1 MPPDLIPQGEPRCFI
16 CDSDGKET
24 PINLNFST
32 SPLLEDVANDI
43 KDTIR
48 KVQELNEIPKP
59 VAVIDAKVN
68 PKKIKE
74 FQNEL
79 LMMMSEQQKTV
90 EKYRNHK
97 IHRRARMIR
106 RANHMRKYRATII
119 LMPNETTVVFDY
131 GRKEV
136 KLDG

>member
-32 SPLLEDVANDI
+32 SPLLEDIANDI

-48 KVQELNEIPKP
+48 KVQELNAIPKP
-59 VAVIDAKVN
+59 VAVIDAKLN

-119 LMPNETTVVFDY
+119 LMPNETTVLFDY